1 MAAVQRQA
9 ETSKSS
15 APQAATDRRDA
26 ATTDSPSSAAWSA
39 RTTVLLSTRTQAAPL
54 TISSP
59 GDAAEHEAETLAH
72 RVVSM
77 PPPASAPHLSRGS
90 PLAARAPAA
99 APASGGDQAQ
109 TTAATADAIR
119 AELGG
124 GAPLPKAV
132 QDFMAPRFKA
142 DFSGV
147 RIHTD
152 AKAENLATRL
162 GAKAF
167 TYGRHVFFNR
177 GQFQPASKA
186 GKELIAHE
194 LAHTIQQS
202 ATVQRQ
208 VDTTVSQRAQPQV
221 QRGIISEALDWF
233 ADKANYIPGFR
244 LITVVIGINP
254 INMSRVE
261 RSAANI
267 LRALV
272 EFLPGGGL
280 IVEALDRYGIFDKAG
295 SWIESQIASLGIGL
309 GSIKAALD
317 AFVNGLGVADAFR
330 LGAVWERA
338 KRIFTEPIDRL
349 ISFARSL
356 VSAVLDLIK
365 EAILKPLAA
374 LAARTPGWDLLKA
387 VLGRDPIT
395 GEAVPRTADTL
406 IGGFMKLIGQEEIW
420 ENIKRA
426 NAIARAWAWFQSAIS
441 GLMALVTSIPER
453 FMSTLRSL
461 VIMDL
466 VLPPR
471 ALLKV
476 AGAFASFMGDF
487 LSWAGGTV
495 MDLLKIIMEVVA
507 PGVMPYVKKA
517 AGAFDTIIRNPIGF
531 VGTLVQAGK
540 LGFSN
545 FAKNF
550 LTHLRASLVGWLTG
564 AMTGAAVYIPQGFSL
579 REILKFA
586 LSVLGLTWTNIRTKL
601 VAATNETVVRALE
614 TGFDIVVTLVTEGPA
629 AAWQKILETLSNL
642 RDMVIEQVMTFVK
655 DRIVSAAV
663 TRLLSMLSPAGAFI
677 QAIIAIYNTVMFFV
691 ERLRQIAAV
700 AASFIDAIATIA
712 AGNIAPAAARVE
724 STLAGLLT
732 LVISFLARIA
742 GLGRVADAVTNIINR
757 IRAPINNALDRVVA
771 WIVTQARRLGRFVA
785 QAGVPHDP
793 AERLR
798 LGMRAAKT
806 VVNAIRG
813 PASAA
818 VIAPLLVAIK
828 TRYAFQTLEAV
839 ERGGIWWLRAR
850 INPTAEE
857 RTEKRLRDLTPVEI
871 GAAIEPIF
879 VAIENQWLTARSVN
893 ATATETRNM
902 RRAVTAVAAGGPS
915 PRRRS
920 ERGRVQLPPL
930 TRAQEIQ
937 LLRSI
942 ELGNIRV
949 REQEGR
955 TIRAPLHLSGGTET
969 TGGMYLN
976 QLNNQGRTYVQGPG
990 RYEAGR
996 DSSIPAHVARTRR
1009 AVGAMSSIPASR
1021 REAETLARLSPG
1033 HRRLSVVESARA
1045 EGMETSRVLGESMV
1059 GANITTAAAVTHG
1072 PLAPMAF
1079 VGASGQ
1085 DMNLP
1090 ANTEERQLR
1099 IGNLIQRLRAQI
1111 GRVRPGANANAAAL
1125 TRVAAAVNA
1134 WMRAQFAPTG
1144 NAAQKKARLEAAI
1157 GTLQA
1162 EFLRLFAVLG
1172 R

>member
-15 APQAATDRRDA
+15 APQAATARRDA

-54 TISSP
+54 AISSP

-109 TTAATADAIR
+109 TTAATADAIQ

-142 DFSGV
+142 DFSSV

-317 AFVNGLGVADAFR
+317 AFVNGLGLADAFR

-349 ISFARSL
+349 ISFAKSL

-461 VIMDL
+461 EIMDL

-798 LGMRAAKT
+798 L
-806 VVNAIRG
+806 
-813 PASAA
+813 ASAA
-818 VIAPLLVAIK
+818 AIGAARRLRGRVTAGLLTPILAGIR
-828 TRYAFQTLEAV
+828 TRYGLVSIQPYES
-839 ERGGIWWLRAR
+839 RGSWWVRAR
-850 INPTAEE
+850 INPE
-857 RTEKRLRDLTPVEI
+857 
-871 GAAIEPIF
+871 
-879 VAIENQWLTARSVN
+879 
-893 ATATETRNM
+893 
-902 RRAVTAVAAGGPS
+902 VTANLGVSTGLVGPDGRTPAADYRGAGGGARAAEGPNWAPIISKLGQAITMFTGWAGRGSS
-915 PRRRS
+915 PVAQQMLRGLEQAREQAQSLSQDQARGVPESARQPRMTRLANEFTRIQALAPGYELVSIGQMSVTVNSARRQMPVARPTPWNIPVSAVRAEYQRQLREQQDGINAMTVAQMLANNQAFVDHGRGPDEAALRQMFQTRGGNVAGHDAPHNPDIGWGLGFPDPTGAIAISGVNRS
-920 ERGRVQLPPL
+920 IGSQGGRKRPQMLGFLNAVSPL
-930 TRAQEIQ
+930 TRAITQANF
-937 LLRSI
+937 
-942 ELGNIRV
+942 EL
-949 REQEGR
+949 
-955 TIRAPLHLSGGTET
+955 
-969 TGGMYLN
+969 
-976 QLNNQGRTYVQGPG
+976 
-990 RYEAGR
+990 
-996 DSSIPAHVARTRR
+996 R
-1009 AVGAMSSIPASR
+1009 AV
-1021 REAETLARLSPG
+1021 
-1033 HRRLSVVESARA
+1033 
-1045 EGMETSRVLGESMV
+1045 
-1059 GANITTAAAVTHG
+1059 
-1072 PLAPMAF
+1072 
-1079 VGASGQ
+1079 
-1085 DMNLP
+1085 
-1090 ANTEERQLR
+1090 
-1099 IGNLIQRLRAQI
+1099 
-1111 GRVRPGANANAAAL
+1111 
-1125 TRVAAAVNA
+1125 
-1134 WMRAQFAPTG
+1134 
-1144 NAAQKKARLEAAI
+1144 
-1157 GTLQA
+1157 
-1162 EFLRLFAVLG
+1162 
-1172 R
+1172 

>member
-15 APQAATDRRDA
+15 APQAATARRDA
-26 ATTDSPSSAAWSA
+26 PTTDSPSAAAWSA

-99 APASGGDQAQ
+99 APASGDQAQ
-109 TTAATADAIR
+109 TTAATADAIQ

-177 GQFQPASKA
+177 GQFQPATKA

-349 ISFARSL
+349 ISFAKSL

-461 VIMDL
+461 EIMDL

-798 LGMRAAKT
+798 L
-806 VVNAIRG
+806 
-813 PASAA
+813 ASAA
-818 VIAPLLVAIK
+818 AIGAARRLRGRVTAGLLTPILAGIR
-828 TRYAFQTLEAV
+828 TRYGLTRIEPF
-839 ERGGIWWLRAR
+839 ERGGMWWVRAV
-850 INPTAEE
+850 INPT
-857 RTEKRLRDLTPVEI
+857 TEASTQQPTAAA
-871 GAAIEPIF
+871 GA
-879 VAIENQWLTARSVN
+879 VAGANE
-893 ATATETRNM
+893 
-902 RRAVTAVAAGGPS
+902 VTALIGQQIIAGLPGP
-915 PRRRS
+915 
-920 ERGRVQLPPL
+920 
-930 TRAQEIQ
+930 
-937 LLRSI
+937 
-942 ELGNIRV
+942 
-949 REQEGR
+949 
-955 TIRAPLHLSGGTET
+955 
-969 TGGMYLN
+969 
-976 QLNNQGRTYVQGPG
+976 
-990 RYEAGR
+990 
-996 DSSIPAHVARTRR
+996 
-1009 AVGAMSSIPASR
+1009 
-1021 REAETLARLSPG
+1021 ARLSIPG
-1033 HRRLSVVESARA
+1033 GRSSIAGYAIRLGSTTEVPSIRRHGGGSGLPDVHIDDAGVLRAGARPGQNRSSEAVKLGMYRQVATDLS
-1045 EGMETSRVLGESMV
+1045 LGAIHPEV
-1059 GANITTAAAVTHG
+1059 TAANVT
-1072 PLAPMAF
+1072 
-1079 VGASGQ
+1079 
-1085 DMNLP
+1085 P
-1090 ANTEERQLR
+1090 ATNSTVR
-1099 IGNLIQRLRAQI
+1099 NALRAAILASPNYQTLQQFNVLISGGKLTGPGMQGELFEAWVVDKFGSSQGITDSKIKYKVNGEI
-1111 GRVRPGANANAAAL
+1111 GIMDRFADGKIVEIKSRVRPRGVDPATPDDQIPA
-1125 TRVAAAVNA
+1125 TRFSLGSTDT
-1134 WMRAQFAPTG
+1134 AQFARYSALIAGQGQIITKSGPNFVAPTAFTGARYYFNFRGAAHLFRDSMPGGLKANTNFFVG
-1144 NAAQKKARLEAAI
+1144 NVDI
-1157 GTLQA
+1157 G
-1162 EFLRLFAVLG
+1162 R
-1172 R
+1172 